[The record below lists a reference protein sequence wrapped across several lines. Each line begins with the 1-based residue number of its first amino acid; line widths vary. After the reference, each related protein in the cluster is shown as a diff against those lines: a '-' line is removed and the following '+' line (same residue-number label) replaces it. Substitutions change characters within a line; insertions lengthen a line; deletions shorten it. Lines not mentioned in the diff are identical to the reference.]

1 LDIEDIMNTI
11 DFILSYVVWSPNPAV
26 FPSFERLR
34 WYSLLFAMGFI
45 ISQQIMFY
53 IYRKE
58 GEAEKLVDRL
68 TIYMVLATIIGA
80 RLGHVLFYEPEKY
93 LSNPIDILKVWE
105 GGLASHGAAVAILF
119 ALYLYARK
127 VPSQSYLWVVD
138 RIVIVVAMV
147 GAMIRIGNLMNS
159 EIGGKP
165 TGSDSGFVFA
175 RDAEE
180 ILETMRIP
188 VLSVD
193 AYKPE
198 NRSAELTG
206 NGIVPVNFDIR
217 IEKGGFSEA
226 DLRTA
231 LETDVKYVLTR
242 FRSSQKYL
250 AESPES
256 PLNFDLMD
264 KGDHYLAT
272 IYTFG
277 IARYPTQI
285 YEAVTYFIIF
295 LFLYFMWQKYK
306 SRLPDGLF
314 LGLFLISVFGMR
326 FVWEFLKEN
335 QVEFEEN
342 LTFNMGQALSIPL
355 VIGGLILVILA
366 LKRGFKPEKS

>member
-1 LDIEDIMNTI
+1 MDTI

-34 WYSLLFAMGFI
+34 WYSLLFAFGFI
-45 ISQQIMFY
+45 ISQQVMFY

-58 GEAEKLVDRL
+58 GHDERLVDKL

-105 GGLASHGAAVAILF
+105 GGLASHGAAIAILL
-119 ALYLYARK
+119 ALYMYSRK
-127 VPSQSYLWVVD
+127 VPGQSYLWVVD
-138 RIVIVVAMV
+138 RIVIVVAMT

-159 EIGGKP
+159 EIGGKA
-165 TGSDSGFVFA
+165 TDSDSGFVFA
-175 RDAEE
+175 RDTEE
-180 ILETMRIP
+180 VLETLRIP
-188 VLSVD
+188 VTDVK

-198 NRSAELTG
+198 DRNSELGG
-206 NGIVPVNFDIR
+206 NGIVPVNFDIK
-217 IEKGGFSEA
+217 IEKGGYREV

-231 LETDVKYVLTR
+231 LESDVKYVLTKY
-242 FRSSQKYL
+242 RSSQKYL
-250 AESPES
+250 AENPET
-256 PLNFDLMD
+256 PLNFDLTD

-285 YEAVTYFIIF
+285 YEAVTYFIIS
-295 LFLYFMWQKYK
+295 LILLGIWQKYQ

-335 QVEFEEN
+335 QVDFEDG
-342 LTFNMGQALSIPL
+342 LSLNMGQTLSIPL
-355 VIGGLILVILA
+355 VIGGIILIFFA
-366 LKRGFKPEKS
+366 WKKGLKPKQG